1 MPDGHDTD
9 RTPAPE
15 ARDWLSRIFGSGGL
29 GVGLALVVVPATALM
44 LGLAYKWFD
53 GMRLVGLPLLAI
65 FGIII
70 LFGTL
75 ALVAML
81 FRSLDLTDPREA
93 LALPP
98 GSIRAAIAL
107 SLIVLFAIISI
118 MLFHSMLGS
127 SYLLQGLT
135 KAQRDQMVAQSPE
148 RVIDSVPA
156 ACAAPVP
163 KDGACA
169 EADQRYDLRMQGAT
183 PPAGA
188 SDLAKQLLVLVG
200 TLMTS
205 VTSFYFATRSQAEQ
219 ARKDEPGAPKPE
231 APGAPASPGS
241 GDTEAHVDGCDVPI
255 TDATPDAELPPA
267 RGGVAAA
274 TTGTGG

>member
-1 MPDGHDTD
+1 MPDGDDTNCPP
-9 RTPAPE
+9 TPE
-15 ARDWLSRIFGSGGL
+15 ARDLLSRIFGSGGL

-44 LGLAYKWFD
+44 LGLALKWFD
-53 GMRLVGLPLLAI
+53 GMRLVGLPMLAI

-81 FRSLDLTDPREA
+81 FRSLGLTDKGEA

-127 SYLLQGLT
+127 SYLLQGMT
-135 KAQRDQMVAQSPE
+135 KAQRDEMAAKAPE
-148 RVIDSVPA
+148 RVIEAVPA
-156 ACAAPVP
+156 ACAASVP
-163 KDGACA
+163 KDGVCA
-169 EADQRYDLRMQGAT
+169 EGDQRFDLRMQGAT

-188 SDLAKQLLVLVG
+188 SDIAKQLLVLVG

-205 VTSFYFATRSQAEQ
+205 VTSFYFALRGQAEQ
-219 ARKDEPGAPKPE
+219 ASKKEQDAEKNKAAAGPPAPTT
-231 APGAPASPGS
+231 ADA
-241 GDTEAHVDGCDVPI
+241 EAHVDGCDVPI
-255 TDATPDAELPPA
+255 TDPTPDAELPPS

-274 TTGTGG
+274 PTSTGG